1 MGKRFSEQ
9 ERMEAVAAY
18 VGGESLGAVATRMS
32 ASVQS
37 VSNWVTASGMRMR
50 SHAASHAL
58 AVERGLG
65 RFRGRAVCE
74 QAEALYCDGMGTTA
88 IAKEMGVPVGF
99 VMGVI
104 ERAGILR
111 TRKEAAVLAAD
122 ATSQRM
128 RQYAVNE
135 AAFDGELDI
144 PRAWVLG
151 VIYGNGWIDRANG
164 VEHGVGVCGDED
176 VVCKV
181 LAILGSEHPVNKKG
195 GCFIAGIGSMRLAR
209 NIARW
214 GVTPAKARTLVWPRS
229 LPVELETHFLRGLF
243 DADGWVGRDPMKPVI
258 GIGLAAKSI
267 IESIADRMAQI
278 GGRRPKVQHGK
289 ARKKTHADRHTVVL
303 YGDRAISWGRWLWS
317 DSIESMRS
325 NRKHGLFALL
335 SVT

>member
-1 MGKRFSEQ
+1 MYDR
-9 ERMEAVAAY
+9 V
-18 VGGESLGAVATRMS
+18 ESLYR
-32 ASVQS
+32 
-37 VSNWVTASGMRMR
+37 
-50 SHAASHAL
+50 
-58 AVERGLG
+58 
-65 RFRGRAVCE
+65 
-74 QAEALYCDGMGTTA
+74 DGMGTTA
-88 IAKEMGVPVGF
+88 IAKMLGVPGSF
-99 VMGVI
+99 VMGVV

-128 RQYAVNE
+128 RQYVVNE
-135 AAFDGELDI
+135 AAFDGELDV
-144 PRAWVLG
+144 PRAWALG
-151 VIYGNGWIDRANG
+151 VIYGNGWIARANG

-181 LAILGSEHPVNKKG
+181 LAILGSEHPVDKKG
-195 GCFIAGIGSMRLAR
+195 GCFIAEIGSMRLAR

-214 GVTPAKARTLVWPRS
+214 GVTPAKARTLMWPRS

-258 GIGLAAKSI
+258 GIGLTAESI

-289 ARKKTHADRHTVVL
+289 ARKKTHAISHRVVL

-325 NRKHGLFALL
+325 NRKYGLFALL